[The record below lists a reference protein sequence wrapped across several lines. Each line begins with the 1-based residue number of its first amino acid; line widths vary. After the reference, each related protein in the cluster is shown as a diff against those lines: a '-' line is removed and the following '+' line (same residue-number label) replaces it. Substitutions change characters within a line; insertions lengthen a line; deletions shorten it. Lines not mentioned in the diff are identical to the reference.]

1 MHQSELD
8 FTNNLRQASPYIAQ
22 HRDKTLVIYLPGELI
37 SNHQALQQL
46 CKDIVL
52 LHNLGIKV
60 VLTLGA
66 TPQIDAAL
74 SRHELKWQTYHSTR
88 ITESAHLPYF
98 QEIIGHVR
106 AQVEA
111 AFSLASAEQKTHIT
125 VVSGNWVI
133 AQPKGVI
140 DGIDFQHTGT
150 LRKIH
155 SAIEKTLEGGQVALI
170 TPLAYSLTGEVFNLN
185 TLDQAFAIASA
196 LSAEKL
202 MIFTATDTLSNLP
215 KSLSLQQTKALI
227 DSPTLSDEV
236 SRLLNSTLESNQTIK
251 RIHLMS
257 QDTPSALLLELFSRD
272 GFGTLIYADRYHQL
286 RQAQSEDVAGILN
299 LIQPLQQQ
307 GILAQRTQATLELE
321 IQNFLVLEIDQR
333 IIGCAALYPI
343 DEMHAEL
350 ACLAVEPHYRGQS
363 MGEELLDAIQT
374 KAQRSGIH
382 TLFLLTTHTHHWF
395 IEHGFNESTPDQLP
409 TQRQALYNNQR
420 QSKVLQKSL

>member
-74 SRHELKWQTYHSTR
+74 NRHGLKWHTHHSTR
-88 ITESAHLPYF
+88 ITEGAHLPYF

-363 MGEELLDAIQT
+363 LGEELLDAIQT

-395 IEHGFNESTPDQLP
+395 IEHGFNESTTDQLP